1 MEVFFIVESISSW
14 AQGIVVAVII
24 ATIIEML
31 IPNNGNGKYIKT
43 VVGIFVLF
51 SIISPVIS
59 RFKNKN
65 EIMTDF
71 EINKDIYGTDTV
83 VTSNNTINTEDT
95 IRKMFEENL
104 KIDIKSKVS
113 QKGYVAENIS
123 LEVLNNKEY
132 TVNKI
137 EFKVTGRSDS
147 STQTNSLNN
156 VTTVVDNIENIK
168 ISLGGSR
175 KDEKKKEKSILNE
188 SEKRKLREYL
198 SSVYEVKE
206 TNIIVN

>member
-1 MEVFFIVESISSW
+1 MFFIVESISSW

-175 KDEKKKEKSILNE
+175 KDEKKEEKSILNE

-206 TNIIVN
+206 SNIIVN